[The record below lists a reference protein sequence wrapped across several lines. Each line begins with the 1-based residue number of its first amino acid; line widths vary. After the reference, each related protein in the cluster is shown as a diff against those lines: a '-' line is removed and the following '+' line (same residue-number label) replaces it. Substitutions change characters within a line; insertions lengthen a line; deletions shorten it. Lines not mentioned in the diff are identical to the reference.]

1 MALTNR
7 ESDPLTCDDPANVPS
22 KRRAGRPPKTATMD
36 ESAGS
41 PVPTPGDVPLGI
53 TSRALSVGAPP
64 FTSEQALDQVA
75 TADYDVVPLERRLG
89 LRARLILEEALRETK
104 GWTKKE
110 RVDAALKT
118 ITTIEGARGHL
129 WITPTVGEIKS
140 EEDVLREKRR
150 VEERLHRLLG
160 HTPGGQVKADVV
172 SAALDIMDAQ
182 VVPTNGDRDV

>member
-1 MALTNR
+1 MAHVDNK
-7 ESDPLTCDDPANVPS
+7 SDPLVDAPATAS
-22 KRRAGRPPKTATMD
+22 KRRGRLRTIATD

-41 PVPTPGDVPLGI
+41 PVPAPNDVPMGI

-64 FTSEQALDQVA
+64 LDSTQELAV

-89 LRARLILEEALRETK
+89 LRARLILEEALRDVK
-104 GWTKKE
+104 GWSKKE

-129 WITPTVGEIKS
+129 WITPTQDVVKS
-140 EEDVLREKRR
+140 EEDVLRVKRR

-160 HTPGGQVKADVV
+160 HTPGGQVKAETVELAL
-172 SAALDIMDAQ
+172 SAIDSVACLVKKEDA
-182 VVPTNGDRDV
+182 